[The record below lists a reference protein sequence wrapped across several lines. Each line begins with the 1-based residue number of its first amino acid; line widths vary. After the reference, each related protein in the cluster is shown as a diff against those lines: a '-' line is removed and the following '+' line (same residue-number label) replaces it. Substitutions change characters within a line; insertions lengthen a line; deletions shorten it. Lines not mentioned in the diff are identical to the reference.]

1 MNNTLNKLL
10 LAGDKF
16 MPEIHLRQPQFTY
29 SACRPFTKHEQR
41 IQKFKETGDTNY
53 VYKNELDK
61 ACFVHDAAYSDS
73 KDLTKR
79 TVADK
84 ILKNKAFDIAKDPK
98 YDGYQ
103 TGLAFMVYK
112 FFDSKVASPDKK
124 SIGSGAKL
132 TSQNE
137 QLAEEL
143 HKPIIRKFKKRKVY
157 SAFKDNIWGADLA
170 DMQLLSKYNKGIR
183 FLLGAIDIF
192 SKYAWVVPLKDKKG
206 ISIAKAFQ
214 IILKQSNRK
223 SNKIWVD
230 KGSQFYNAY
239 FEKWLRDNN
248 IAMYSTHNEGK
259 SVAAERFIR
268 TLKSKIYKYM
278 TSISKNVYIDKL
290 DQIVDEYNN
299 TYYTT
304 IKMKPDD
311 VKDNTYINADKEIN
325 NKDPKFKV
333 GDHVRISK
341 YKNIFAKGYMPNW
354 SEEVIDIK
362 KVKNTVPRTYV
373 INDLNGEEIP
383 GTFYEKELQKTNQE
397 EFRIEKVIRRKG
409 DKIYVEWKGYNNS
422 FNSWIDKASLVQ
434 RTQKDIIK

>member
-1 MNNTLNKLL
+1 MNNVINKLL

-29 SACRPFTKHEQR
+29 SACGPFTKHEQR
-41 IQKFKETGDTNY
+41 IQKLKKTSDTNH

-61 ACFVHDAAYSDS
+61 ACFVHDAACSDS
-73 KDLTKR
+73 KDVTKR

-103 TGLAFMVYK
+103 RGLASMVYK
-112 FFDSKVASPDKK
+112 FFDSKVS
-124 SIGSGAKL
+124 GSGAKL
-132 TSQNE
+132 TLQNE

-143 HKPIIRKFKKRKVY
+143 HKRIIRKFEKRKVY
-157 SAFKDNIWGADLA
+157 STFKDNIWGDDLA

-183 FLLGAIDIF
+183 FLLCVIDIF
-192 SKYAWVVPLKDKKG
+192 SKYGWVIPLKDKKG
-206 ISIAKAFQ
+206 ISIVKAFQ

-223 SNKIWVD
+223 PNKIWVD
-230 KGSQFYNAY
+230 KGSEFYNAY
-239 FEKWLRDNN
+239 FKKWLRDSDVV
-248 IAMYSTHNEGK
+248 MYSTHNEGK
-259 SVAAERFIR
+259 SVVAERFIR

-290 DQIVDEYNN
+290 DDIVYEYNN
-299 TYYTT
+299 TYHTT
-304 IKMKPDD
+304 IKMKPID

-333 GDHVRISK
+333 GDRVRISK

-354 SEEVIDIK
+354 SEEVFIIK
-362 KVKNTVPRTYV
+362 KVKNTIPWTYV
-373 INDLNGEEIP
+373 INDLNGEEII
-383 GTFYEKELQKTNQE
+383 GTFYEKELQKTSQE
-397 EFRIEKVIRRKG
+397 EFRIDKVIRRKG
-409 DKIYVEWKGYNNS
+409 DKLYVKWKGYDNT

-434 RTQKDIIK
+434 RT